1 MENEKLKMITSALK
15 LKKELLDGA
24 EKGLSMYPQYS
35 PKRDQGEKRVEALRS
50 EIAKLEKEFDAE
62 VGQTVMFGGEQS

>member
-1 MENEKLKMITSALK
+1 MENEKLKRITSALK
-15 LKKELLDGA
+15 VKKELLDGA
-24 EKGLSMYPQYS
+24 EKGLSMYPQYN

-50 EIAKLEKEFDAE
+50 EIAKLEKEFDEE

>member
-35 PKRDQGEKRVEALRS
+35 TKRDQGEKRVEALRS
-50 EIAKLEKEFDAE
+50 EIAKLEKEFDEE

>member
-1 MENEKLKMITSALK
+1 MENEKLKRITSALK

-50 EIAKLEKEFDAE
+50 EIAKLEKEFDEE
-62 VGQTVMFGGEQS
+62 VGQIVMFGGEQS

>member
-1 MENEKLKMITSALK
+1 MENEKLKRITSALK

-35 PKRDQGEKRVEALRS
+35 PKRDQVEKRVKALRS
-50 EIAKLEKEFDAE
+50 EIAKLEKEFDEE

>member
-50 EIAKLEKEFDAE
+50 EIAKLEKEFDEE